1 MRIHKSRAIAVAVT
15 SLALLSFNSM
25 AHADSTD
32 ELLKK
37 LRDKGIL
44 SQDEYDNFNANRD
57 VEKLAASKESAS
69 YKSKIKI
76 GDYIDSIT
84 PEGDIRVRYEI
95 REAYGQGPNTASA
108 TANAYEKLGRA
119 RYAWHLGLK
128 TDSDNDFFSEIRF
141 ASNAN
146 ARSPNQDFNTSVT
159 TNSGANGTMG
169 KQGGALIDR
178 LFIGWHTTDWLTLK
192 AGRMPNPFYTTSLV
206 WDPDLTPE
214 GLAEEFKTTYQGVDL
229 FAVVGEFSLR
239 TKYDRKTFTDPN
251 TGAVLAG
258 SSNVATSKLFPVQ
271 VGAHYKFN
279 DDTSAK
285 VAPVYYSYAGSG
297 GNGIFSPGVGAN
309 PPTVATL
316 TTATCNTGNY
326 GNGIAGGCNDTG
338 TNNLRILEIP
348 AEVNWK
354 MAGLS
359 WKVWGDYAH
368 NFDGDKRAL
377 AAATITGNAA
387 QNQSSQDTA
396 VMLGVQFGSPQS
408 LGVWEKTGTYL
419 GNTTG
424 LKKHDWIARAWYQR
438 VEAYSLDPNLID
450 SDVMNAQVNMQ
461 GVAAS
466 GSYMLADNAFVTLSG
481 AHGTRIDS
489 NLGTGGSVDTTLI
502 NPDRRYNLLQMD
514 VSWRF

>member
-1 MRIHKSRAIAVAVT
+1 MKIHKMRAIAVAAA
-15 SLALLSFNSM
+15 SLALLAFNG
-25 AHADSTD
+25 AAKADATD

-44 SQDEYDNFNANRD
+44 TQDEYDNFNATRD
-57 VEKLAASKESAS
+57 VEKLEQSKERAS

-84 PEGDIRVRYEI
+84 PEGDIRVRYEL
-95 REAYGQGPNTASA
+95 RTAYGQSSA
-108 TANAYEKLGRA
+108 NPTANAFEKMGRG

-146 ARSPNQDFNTSVT
+146 SRSPNVDFNGSVT
-159 TNSGANGTMG
+159 TDSGANAPMG

-192 AGRMPNPFYTTSLV
+192 AGRMPNPLYTTSLV

-214 GLAEEFKTTYQGVDL
+214 GLAEEFKTTFQGVDL

-251 TGAVLAG
+251 TGAVVA
-258 SSNVATSKLFPVQ
+258 STNVATSKLFPVQ

-297 GNGIFSPGVGAN
+297 GNGIFSPGVGTN
-309 PPTVATL
+309 PPNVA
-316 TTATCNTGNY
+316 CNTGNY
-326 GNGIAGGCNDTG
+326 GHGVAGGCNDTG
-338 TNNLRILEIP
+338 TNNLRILEVP

-359 WKVWGDYAH
+359 WKVWGDYAY
-368 NFDGDKRAL
+368 NFDADKRAL
-377 AAATITGNAA
+377 AAATISGDPT
-387 QNQSSQDTA
+387 QNQSNQNTA
-396 VMLGVQFGSPQS
+396 VMLGVQIGSPQS

-466 GSYMLADNAFVTLSG
+466 GSYMLSDNAFITLSG
-481 AHGTRIDS
+481 AHGTRINS
-489 NLGTGGSVDTTLI
+489 NLGTGGSVDTSII

-514 VSWRF
+514 VNWRF